1 MAFTVCGSF
10 LRSESQAMVS
20 FQPGLP
26 GFRVFFD
33 GADAEGAAVAAD
45 TGAGTVSSAVY
56 LVLSFSY

>member
-26 GFRVFFD
+26 GFSVFLD
-33 GADAEGAAVAAD
+33 GADAEWVEAAAD
-45 TGAGTVSSAVY
+45 TESGTVSSAVY